1 MEYWKEVEG
10 TNGAIEVST
19 HGRVKSNLRDGRILK
34 ATADSKGY
42 LRLRVTLQGVK
53 KSYKVHRLVAQ
64 AFIENPEGK
73 AQVNHIDGN
82 KTNNHVEN
90 LEWVSNKENARHAIS
105 SGLWDS
111 VIKGAKKENENRK
124 KPIIAYS
131 LGTGESLQFES
142 ISDAEKTLG
151 TRHIT
156 DVLKGKRRQA
166 KGYTFSY
173 AERGCCH
180 GHLKIRKSQ

>member
-82 KTNNHVEN
+82 KQNNHVNN
-90 LEWVSNKENARHAIS
+90 LEWVTHKANTQHMLLH
-105 SGLWDS
+105 GL
-111 VIKGAKKENENRK
+111 KKKFPNNLPHKAKRVLCVELDKV
-124 KPIIAYS
+124 
-131 LGTGESLQFES
+131 FES
-142 ISDAEKTLG
+142 MCDASKVTGVPQANISKVCRGIRNTAG
-151 TRHIT
+151 
-156 DVLKGKRRQA
+156 
-166 KGYTFSY
+166 GYTWKY
-173 AERGCCH
+173 IDKGEN
-180 GHLKIRKSQ
+180 